1 MVTHMLVEDVL
12 EGLAHLVLAQ
22 GVKEAKLV
30 NQEDKIPWALL
41 VAGKHELKLGDVDLT
56 ATKFLDSGQAFL
68 LDAGVVKVWVV
79 EAAKKLF

>member
-1 MVTHMLVEDVL
+1 MLVEDEL

-22 GVKEAKLV
+22 GVKEAELV
-30 NQEDKIPWALL
+30 DQEDEISWALL

-79 EAAKKLF
+79 EAAEKLF